1 MATVHSLP
9 TELIQ
14 HTLSLAYPPGE
25 DESYHGLA
33 QTSLVHSSWHGPSQS
48 VLTSQITFD
57 STCQKS
63 LPRFVETGPNNF
75 RSEVVEFICRPTHD
89 VRVVLAKARAGGIN
103 HLKLATNS
111 KQIPSKLF
119 RLASLSSELV
129 Y

>member
-33 QTSLVHSSWHGPSQS
+33 QTSLVHSSWRGPSQPL
-48 VLTSQITFD
+48 LTSQITFD

-63 LPRFVETGPNNF
+63 LPRLVETGPNNF

-89 VRVVLAKARAGGIN
+89 V
-103 HLKLATNS
+103 
-111 KQIPSKLF
+111 
-119 RLASLSSELV
+119 
-129 Y
+129 